1 MGLGGEL
8 AREVPRRTRWLGP
21 ALLVSVALGIGCG
34 GGDGKGASP
43 SDLKPLL
50 LPAGSFPVN
59 VQRTFEWDNPT
70 DFVAQGLSLPDST
83 EPSQAIAA
91 IDRAGFEAAAGQL
104 LAPPVVDLTAYSE
117 VAKFDSDSGASK
129 ALDDLHA
136 QDLLRPC
143 SSCGVIARPL
153 VVSGIPNAKGAHQA
167 PMAVNGSPSAAG
179 PTFERYVVEFTIGPY
194 LFLGKVTGQ
203 PGLVPAGLFTGG
215 MKSFYGYARKRS
227 QQG

>member
-1 MGLGGEL
+1 M
-8 AREVPRRTRWLGP
+8 
-21 ALLVSVALGIGCG
+21 
-34 GGDGKGASP
+34 
-43 SDLKPLL
+43 
-50 LPAGSFPVN
+50 
-59 VQRTFEWDNPT
+59 
-70 DFVAQGLSLPDST
+70 
-83 EPSQAIAA
+83 SQAIAA

-104 LAPPVVDLTAYSE
+104 LAPVVVDLTAYSE

-167 PMAVNGSPSAAG
+167 PRTGKASLSGAG
-179 PTFERYVVEFTIGPY
+179 QPFERYVVEFTIGPY

-215 MKSFYGYARKRS
+215 MKSFYEYARKHS
-227 QQG
+227 QQVSRAPTLGSRRPSVVTGVACKVPPTLLTTATMRVRA